1 MTAITDRVRGWVSTA
16 TDWWSDVTRRYSLV
30 GIGFDAVNSFNAHE
44 AMARSA
50 AIAYYSILS
59 LFPFAMVALVVASL
73 LIPSG
78 QELDALVDRIASLLG
93 VDAPTLHQALDALLD
108 ARGPVAL
115 IGIGLL
121 IFALVPWVSQVQ
133 RGIVR
138 AFGEERRSYVRTT
151 LGSVILLGL
160 AAILILLSGVWATLI
175 DVVVGLAYRFVG
187 EFALVDVTLQIGL
200 TLLPSAVVF
209 GVMVVLLRS
218 IPTQDPTFRD
228 VWLGALVTALGML
241 VIRVGFQVYVELFVS
256 RSPTAA
262 GAFGGILVGLLLIDF
277 MAIALLAGAEVA
289 AATFRRRR
297 AALAGVDAAS

>member
-1 MTAITDRVRGWVSTA
+1 MTAITDRVRGVVSGLMGWVTELS
-16 TDWWSDVTRRYSLV
+16 RRYSLI
-30 GIGFDAVNSFNAHE
+30 GIAMDAVNSFNAHE

-78 QELDALVDRIASLLG
+78 DELDALVDRVGSVLG
-93 VDAPTLHQALDALLD
+93 VDPVSLHQALDTMLD
-108 ARGPVAL
+108 SRGPVAL

-121 IFALVPWVSQVQ
+121 IFALVPWVSSVQ

-160 AAILILLSGVWATLI
+160 AAILILLSGVWATLLE
-175 DVVVGLAYRFVG
+175 VVAGFVTG
-187 EFALVDVTLQIGL
+187 WLGQFVFVDATIRIGL
-200 TLLPSAVVF
+200 SLLPAFIVF
-209 GVMVVLLRS
+209 GVMVVLLRT
-218 IPTQDPTFRD
+218 IPSSNPTFAD

-241 VIRVGFQVYVELFVS
+241 VLRFGFGLYVDLFVS
-256 RSPTAA
+256 NSPTAA
-262 GAFGGILVGLLLIDF
+262 GAFGGILVALLLIHF
-277 MAIALLAGAEVA
+277 MAMALLAGAEVGA
-289 AATFRRRR
+289 AVFRRRR
-297 AALAGVDAAS
+297 APV